1 MRIAAVVMGLVV
13 IALGALC
20 LWRGGIA
27 LLGEGFRAG
36 GRGAVQLVPLLAV
49 VFLLAG
55 FAEVLLPRATVAAW
69 LSDAAG
75 ARGLLVAWVLGAL
88 TPGGGPVG
96 LPLAAALMR
105 AGAGA
110 GVLVTYVTSMSL
122 LSFVRV
128 PLELGIYGTR
138 LTVLRVTSSIVLPL
152 IAGATAQFF
161 SSVFR

>member
-1 MRIAAVVMGLVV
+1 LRIAAVVMGLVV
-13 IALGALC
+13 VALGALC

-27 LLGEGFRAG
+27 LLGEGLRAG
-36 GRGAVQLVPLLAV
+36 GRGALQLVPLLAV

-75 ARGLLVAWVLGAL
+75 PRGLLVAWVLGAL

-138 LTVLRVTSSIVLPL
+138 LTVLRVTSSLVLPL